1 MTGTEPKPERVPNG
15 LIVRRS
21 ERKYAMQEYRIK
33 LNNTGEVRE
42 FVRAAERCPFDIDVY
57 YNHIFV
63 DGKSIL
69 GMMGLDLGQTLN
81 VRCNGSDEAFEAFL
95 REFPERRGDVA

>member
-1 MTGTEPKPERVPNG
+1 
-15 LIVRRS
+15 
-21 ERKYAMQEYRIK
+21 MQEYRIK
-33 LNNTGEVRE
+33 LTDVSEMRE

-69 GMMGLDLGQTLN
+69 GMMGLELGRVLT
-81 VRCNGSDEAFEAFL
+81 VRCHGTDEAFETLLIKRFSSRHSA
-95 REFPERRGDVA
+95 A